1 MQINN
6 GIYIGR
12 PNVTASAPE
21 PNISLLVK
29 PNTLFNISEYVD
41 TSSSDFT
48 IEWFQK
54 INPTG
59 HPRVWSFGSFPNAA
73 HAVSIEDGVFYYWID
88 GSILNSFSITDLIY
102 IDTWVTFCVMRKSDN
117 IYFFMNGIN
126 ISDPIYFS
134 YPITVTGLPLYI
146 GSEGNDSLFNG
157 RLSNFRFTNSEAR
170 YSISGYTPAT
180 APLDNTGN
188 TVLLLLQGDSLA
200 LELTDNAINNVVVN
214 GTGIYDISNP
224 FAGYQGS
231 IYFGPLESYNVYNC
245 PNEETNYT
253 FSYPVGDFVVGDR
266 VLINENGNRY
276 GFINSTEPADS
287 GDNNISSLPIGY
299 VDFRCN
305 DSSVVLSAVLG
316 GGEADDSYNIVL
328 NGTENFGE
336 DIPVISDEFL
346 DYEITVRV
354 HYECAFNNGES
365 DLSRNGYV
373 DVITNTYNIPGGGA
387 ATLNGE
393 GTYAFSTPG
402 GYDLVSFE
410 YYMNP
415 LTIKNTYGPYNIG
428 WEWYNRFV
436 TDNGNAWTFTWPFEF

>member
-12 PNVTASAPE
+12 PNVSSGPPL
-21 PNISLLVK
+21 PNISLFVR
-29 PNTLFNISEYVD
+29 PNSLFNISEYVG
-41 TSSSDFT
+41 TSDSDFT

-54 INPTG
+54 MTTDSSNSITFD
-59 HPRVWSFGSFPNAA
+59 FGNNA
-73 HAVSIEDGVFYYWID
+73 HAVNIEGGNFNYFI
-88 GSILNSFSITDLIY
+88 NSGIVKSFDISGLVY

-126 ISDPIYFS
+126 ISDPLYFS
-134 YPITVTGLPLYI
+134 YPITVTGMPLYI
-146 GSEGNDSLFNG
+146 GSQGDSSLFNG
-157 RLSNFRFTNSEAR
+157 RLSNFRFTNGESR
-170 YSISGYTPAT
+170 YNISGYVPAT
-180 APLDNTGN
+180 APLDNTGP
-188 TVLLLLQGDSLA
+188 TVLLLLQGESLA

-253 FSYPVGDFVVGDR
+253 VSYPVGNFVVGDR
-266 VLINENGNRY
+266 VLINEGNRY

-299 VDFRCN
+299 VDFRCY
-305 DSSVVLSAVLG
+305 DSNINLSAVLG
-316 GGEADDSYNIVL
+316 GGEAEGEYFILL
-328 NGTENFGE
+328 NGAENLGQS
-336 DIPVISDEFL
+336 IPVISDIDL

-354 HYECAFNNGES
+354 HYDCAFNNGES
-365 DLSRNGYV
+365 DLYRNGYV
-373 DVITNTYNIPGGGA
+373 DVITNTYNIPGGGT

-393 GTYAFSTPG
+393 GTFAFTTPV
-402 GYDLVSFE
+402 GYDLVSFG

-415 LTIKNTYGPYNIG
+415 LTIKNTYGPYNTG
-428 WEWYNRFV
+428 YDWYNSFV
-436 TDNGNAWTFTWPFEF
+436 TDNGNAWKFYWPQNL